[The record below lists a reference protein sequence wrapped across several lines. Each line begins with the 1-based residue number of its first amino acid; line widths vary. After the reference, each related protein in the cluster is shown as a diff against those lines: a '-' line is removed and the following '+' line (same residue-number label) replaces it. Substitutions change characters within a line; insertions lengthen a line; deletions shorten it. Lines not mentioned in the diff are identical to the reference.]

1 MSEIQNSK
9 RYDLE
14 ERTLR
19 FAQGIRAFVK
29 KLPKSVVN
37 IEDSRQLVD
46 ASGSVG
52 AN

>member
-1 MSEIQNSK
+1 MAEK
-9 RYDLE
+9 KHREYDLE

-19 FAQGIRAFVK
+19 FAQSVREFVK
-29 KLPKSVVN
+29 KASKTLSN
-37 IEDSRQLVD
+37 TEDCRQLIR